1 MRADR
6 LVAILLMLQRRE
18 QVTAAEVAEELEIS
32 ERTARRDL
40 DALAMSG
47 VPVYSQQGRGGGW
60 RLAGGGRI
68 DLSGLSADEARALF
82 VLAGPQADVSPEV
95 RSALR
100 KLVRALPE
108 SMRTDAETAARSL
121 VVDPDAWDGTRRP
134 AWRPPHLDDIE
145 SAVVDG
151 ECVELGYSGRSGE
164 PTRRVVHPLGIAKKG
179 RNWYLVAD
187 TDAGMRTFRIDRVTS
202 VTRTGE
208 PVVRPEGFELS
219 AQWSEFVDR
228 VDQMR
233 TPVTATAT
241 AIPEALQYLRV
252 VFGARLS
259 EGQITTDPTTG
270 AAIHRVEIRGA
281 TVRSI
286 ATELAGFGG
295 WVTVDSPVE
304 LIELLVTIGEDLVR
318 THRSAPTGA
327 PTGAPA
333 RAPSTERSAPPPDMS
348 GG

>member
-18 QVTAAEVAEELEIS
+18 QVTAAEVAEELEVS

-40 DALAMSG
+40 DALAMAG

-82 VLAGPQADVSPEV
+82 VLAGPQADASPEV

-108 SMRTDAETAARSL
+108 SMRSDAETAARSL
-121 VVDPDAWDGTRRP
+121 VIDPDAWDRNRRP
-134 AWRPPHLDDIE
+134 AWRPPHLDAIE

-151 ECVELGYSGRSGE
+151 ACLSIAYTGRDGTPSH
-164 PTRRVVHPLGIAKKG
+164 RVVHPLGLANKG
-179 RNWYLVAD
+179 RNWYLIAD
-187 TDAGMRTFRIDRVTS
+187 TEAGLRTFRIDRVASTE
-202 VTRTGE
+202 RTGD

-219 AQWSEFVDR
+219 AQWAEFVDR

-233 TPVTATAT
+233 TPITARAV
-241 AIPEALQYLRV
+241 AVPEALQYLRI
-252 VFGARLS
+252 VFGARLA
-259 EGQITTDPTTG
+259 EGDEFTG
-270 AAIHRVEIRGA
+270 PDGSPAHRIEVRGA
-281 TVRSI
+281 SVRSL

-295 WVTVDSPVE
+295 WVTVESPQD
-304 LIELLVTIGEDLVR
+304 LRDLLVTIGEDLVR
-318 THRSAPTGA
+318 THRQT
-327 PTGAPA
+327 
-333 RAPSTERSAPPPDMS
+333 
-348 GG
+348 

>member
-82 VLAGPQADVSPEV
+82 VLAGPQADASPEV

-108 SMRTDAETAARSL
+108 SMRTSAETAARSL
-121 VVDPDAWDGTRRP
+121 VVDPDSWDRNRRP
-134 AWRPPHLDDIE
+134 AWRPPHLDALE
-145 SAVVDG
+145 SAVVDA
-151 ECVELGYSGRSGE
+151 ECVAIDYSGRSGE
-164 PTRRVVHPLGIAKKG
+164 ATRRVVHPLGIANKG

-187 TDAGMRTFRIDRVTS
+187 TEAGMRTFRIDRVAS
-202 VTRTGE
+202 VERTGDT
-208 PVVRPEGFELS
+208 VVRPEGFDLTS
-219 AQWSEFVDR
+219 QWSEIVDR
-228 VDQMR
+228 VDQLR
-233 TPVTATAT
+233 TPVTAGCRAV
-241 AIPEALQYLRV
+241 PDALQYLRV
-252 VFGARLS
+252 VFGDRVAVGS
-259 EGQITTDPTTG
+259 TVTDDGDDGGSTI
-270 AAIHRVEIRGA
+270 ALEIRGA
-281 TVRSI
+281 SVRAL

-295 WVTVDSPVE
+295 WVTVESPTE
-304 LIELLVTIGEDLVR
+304 LREMLATIGAELVR
-318 THRSAPTGA
+318 DHSDGTR
-327 PTGAPA
+327 
-333 RAPSTERSAPPPDMS
+333 
-348 GG
+348 

>member
-18 QVTAAEVAEELEIS
+18 QVTAAEVAEELEVS

-68 DLSGLSADEARALF
+68 DLSGLSTDEARALF

-108 SMRTDAETAARSL
+108 SMRTGAEVASRSL
-121 VVDPDAWDGTRRP
+121 VVDPDNWDRNRRP

-145 SAVVDG
+145 AAVVDG
-151 ECVELGYSGRSGE
+151 ECVELGYTGRAGE
-164 PTRRVVHPLGIAKKG
+164 ATQRVVHPLGLANKG

-202 VTRTGE
+202 VTRTGD

-219 AQWSEFVDR
+219 AQWTEFVDR

-233 TPVTATAT
+233 TPVTATAI

-259 EGQITTDPTTG
+259 EGAELIDEPTG
-270 AAIHRVEIRGA
+270 APVHRVQVRGA
-281 TVRSI
+281 SVRSI

-295 WVTVDSPVE
+295 WVTVESPAE
-304 LIELLVTIGEDLVR
+304 LIDLLVTIGEDLVR
-318 THRSAPTGA
+318 THRAGPTG
-327 PTGAPA
+327 G
-333 RAPSTERSAPPPDMS
+333 
-348 GG
+348 